1 MSCFT
6 LIYFKGDLIHS
17 LFGLDGISIRNPWKS
32 LCEWSCLK
40 LKLKSELIALSSLL
54 KADSWIVRIFQCSM
68 CTASCWMHLSVFFLG
83 DLLNP
88 RVVNRMRKFGFAVWS
103 TLLKSAVDMF
113 TSLVSSPIIVT
124 CRICWNTS
132 KTHQPQFCINMLI
145 FRMTNLTSLY

>member
-1 MSCFT
+1 MVFPLETPENLSVNDPV
-6 LIYFKGDLIHS
+6 LNWNWNQNS
-17 LFGLDGISIRNPWKS
+17 LLCPVYWK
-32 LCEWSCLK
+32 
-40 LKLKSELIALSSLL
+40 L